1 MDAGQ
6 VDAVGVEAAD
16 GDDFLDLGDAD
27 LCRGRHRLVEVAR
40 GLAEDEVAAL
50 VGLPPLDDGEVGE
63 DAAFADIILSVKILH
78 FLALGNEGADAGL
91 RIEARYARS
100 ARTAAFGE
108 RALRTELHPSPSHQ
122 LFAFDNTGRAPC
134 REKVGQ

>member
-63 DAAFADIILSVKILH
+63 DAAFEDIILSVEILH
-78 FLALGNEGADAGL
+78 FLAPGNEGADAGL
-91 RIEARYARS
+91 RIEARYARA

-108 RALRTELHPSPSHQ
+108 RALRPE
-122 LFAFDNTGRAPC
+122 FDKPAER
-134 REKVGQ
+134 